1 MDQGRLHLY
10 WGEGKGKTTAATGL
24 ALRALGSGFRVTVVQ
39 FLKDGTS
46 GELEPLRTLGAAI
59 YAAMEFP
66 KFVFQMSETEKEQTR
81 VQQTALLRQAL
92 CKPCDLMILD
102 EACAAY
108 QLGMVDRDLLKQVVL
123 RRPAGCEAVL
133 TGREP
138 APWMVQA
145 ADYITEMRCCRHP
158 YETGLAARKG
168 IEY

>member
-1 MDQGRLHLY
+1 
-10 WGEGKGKTTAATGL
+10 
-24 ALRALGSGFRVTVVQ
+24 
-39 FLKDGTS
+39 
-46 GELEPLRTLGAAI
+46 
-59 YAAMEFP
+59 MEFP

-108 QLGMVDRDLLKQVVL
+108 QLGMVDRDPLKQVVL